1 MLVSKAFHNTEPSL
15 KIVILLLVCLVDNFS
30 NCLSFHIVN
39 HKHIEVMNA
48 HFCLL
53 DKILNN
59 SFLNPNTVLVI
70 SDTSI
75 KNNVINLLS
84 LVEVF

>member
-1 MLVSKAFHNTEPSL
+1 M
-15 KIVILLLVCLVDNFS
+15 
-30 NCLSFHIVN
+30 N
-39 HKHIEVMNA
+39 HKHIKVMNA

-53 DKILNN
+53 DKILND

-75 KNNVINLLS
+75 KNNVTTSLS